1 MFRLENVHPGEV
13 IREDFMQ
20 PRGISAQSLA
30 LEAGIP
36 LDRLIE
42 VLDCRSPIDAD
53 MAIRLS
59 AVLGVRERFWLGLQ
73 MDFEIEEA
81 HRRRESIGGGR

>member
-13 IREDFMQ
+13 IREDFMR
-20 PRGISAQSLA
+20 PRGISAQALA

-36 LDRLIE
+36 LDRLNE
-42 VLDCRSPIDAD
+42 VLDCRAPVDAD
-53 MAIRLS
+53 IAIRLS

-73 MDFEIEEA
+73 MDFDIEEA
-81 HRRRESIGGGR
+81 YRRRMSVAGGR